1 MATTPTPG
9 QDPRTVVRTS
19 TRLWSDEVGRA
30 NADEVVPPYDPAYS
44 FGNREF
50 VIKEHYMPANPLET
64 P

>member
-30 NADEVVPPYDPAYS
+30 NADEVVPPYDVVYQFS
-44 FGNREF
+44 DGTEKVEKN
-50 VIKEHYMPANPLET
+50 HYQDT